1 MQALAAEVP
10 VVCREQPGL
19 REVSGDAVTYAHDV
33 PTLAAGLAAPSAP
46 GDGRALAS
54 GYTWRAAAAA
64 HHALYRD
71 LVRQ

>member
-1 MQALAAEVP
+1 M
-10 VVCREQPGL
+10 L
-19 REVSGDAVTYAHDV
+19 REVFGDAVTYAHDV
-33 PTLAAGLAAPSAP
+33 PTLAAALAAPSAT
-46 GDGRALAS
+46 GDGRALAR